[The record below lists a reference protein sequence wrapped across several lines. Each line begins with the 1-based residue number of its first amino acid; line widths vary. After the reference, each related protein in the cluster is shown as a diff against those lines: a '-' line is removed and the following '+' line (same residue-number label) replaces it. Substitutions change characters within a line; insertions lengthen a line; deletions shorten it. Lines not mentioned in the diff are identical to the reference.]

1 MILRYIIIELCF
13 YIKNDF
19 FVLHPYIQIYNI
31 HKFIKKSYILCGY
44 VKNCTYLYIGVD
56 YSKKKKIL
64 WKFLQKFQ
72 KNIKNHKKQIEDS
85 DNLFVSILFGNIY
98 VCGGIS
104 NNVF

>member
-1 MILRYIIIELCF
+1 MWLC
-13 YIKNDF
+13 KE
-19 FVLHPYIQIYNI
+19 
-31 HKFIKKSYILCGY
+31 
-44 VKNCTYLYIGVD
+44 LYIPLYWGRLLQ
-56 YSKKKKIL
+56 KKKNL

>member
-1 MILRYIIIELCF
+1 MWFGKE
-13 YIKNDF
+13 
-19 FVLHPYIQIYNI
+19 
-31 HKFIKKSYILCGY
+31 
-44 VKNCTYLYIGVD
+44 LYIPLYWGRLLQ
-56 YSKKKKIL
+56 KKKKNL